1 MKRAALTIVT
11 TVAGLAV
18 LLGFKTSPIGL
29 AVAGYAPGA
38 TSTSSVSAGSGSS
51 SGTGSGAASG
61 SGASGS
67 GSSGGSSGAGSTA
80 QAKQTATGNAAGTPY
95 GPVQVRV
102 TSTGGQIT
110 NVEVLQA
117 PWSSGADQQINGYAL
132 PILIKETVQAQ
143 SATIDMVSGAT
154 YTSHGYVTSLQ
165 SALDQ
170 LNA

>member
-18 LLGFKTSPIGL
+18 LLGFKTSPIGD
-29 AVAGYAPGA
+29 AVAGFAPDNA
-38 TSTSSVSAGSGSS
+38 TSSAVSQ
-51 SGTGSGAASG
+51 
-61 SGASGS
+61 GS
-67 GSSGGSSGAGSTA
+67 GSSGSGSGSGAGSSGAGSGAGPSPNA
-80 QAKQTATGNAAGTPY
+80 QAKQTATGTAARTPY
-95 GPVQVRV
+95 GPVQLRV
-102 TSTGGQIT
+102 TSTGGRIS

-117 PWSSGADQQINGYAL
+117 PWSNGTDQQINGYAL
-132 PILIKETVQAQ
+132 PILIKETITSQ
-143 SATIDMVSGAT
+143 SATIDMVSGAS